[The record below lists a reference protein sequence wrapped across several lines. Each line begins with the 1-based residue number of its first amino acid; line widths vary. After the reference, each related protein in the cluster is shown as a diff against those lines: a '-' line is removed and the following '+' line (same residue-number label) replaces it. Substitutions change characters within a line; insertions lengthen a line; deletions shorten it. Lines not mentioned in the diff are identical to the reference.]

1 MSEKRYKLR
10 FISLFEDD
18 LNSITDYLSEALQ
31 NQTAADALVDDV
43 QQAIHER
50 LPYAESFEHYHS
62 LKKREYP
69 YYRIYVKNY
78 TVYYVVIGDVM
89 EVRRILYSRRA
100 VSEEI

>member
-1 MSEKRYKLR
+1 MNEKHYKLR

-43 QQAIHER
+43 QQAIHKR

>member
-1 MSEKRYKLR
+1 MNEKHYKLR

-89 EVRRILYSRRA
+89 EVRRILHSRRA

>member
-1 MSEKRYKLR
+1 MNEKHYKLR

-18 LNSITDYLSEALQ
+18 LNNITDYLSEALQ

-43 QQAIHER
+43 QQAIHKR

>member
-1 MSEKRYKLR
+1 MNEKHYKLR

>member
-1 MSEKRYKLR
+1 MNEKHYKLR

-50 LPYAESFEHYHS
+50 LPYAESFEQYHS